1 MPSERLILVAEDD
14 PSLRYLAKRQ
24 LLSLGYE
31 CEFANDGTE
40 AVRMS
45 MEKKYDV
52 ILMDVQ
58 MPVMDGLEA
67 TELIRKNETSLGIST
82 YTPIIAITANP
93 DKEKCFAAGMNDFL
107 FKPVEIGRL
116 KIVIERW
123 MPVYIDEI

>member
-1 MPSERLILVAEDD
+1 MPSSRLILVAEDD
-14 PSLRYLAKRQ
+14 ASLRYLAKRQ
-24 LLSLGYE
+24 LVSLGYD
-31 CEFANDGTE
+31 CDFANDGTE
-40 AVRMS
+40 AVRKA

-67 TELIRKNETSLGIST
+67 TELIRKNETSLGMCT

-93 DKEKCFAAGMNDFL
+93 DKERCFAVGMNDFL

-123 MPVYIDEI
+123 MPDLSD